1 MTTPLRLSCLPNS
14 YGRFGPLAALEHLP
28 RVGVH
33 ALELPIKN
41 AGVPSFFKET
51 PLLTDASSPDEVQ
64 RVRQQVEE
72 AGLELSSCNISSGN
86 PLDRMV
92 LTRTLSKLELVRQ
105 LGVRLVVAGGG
116 EVTGSSDW
124 PQLIANLRQL
134 GDFAA
139 ERSII
144 YCCETHP
151 GTCENSGRML
161 ELLDAVDHPH
171 VRINFDTGNIFYYN
185 EQPDLLQ
192 ELRAVMPFVR
202 HVHLKDTNGRYKN
215 WHFPALGDGGAVD
228 FAAVRQQLLA
238 GGYLG
243 PCSLEIEGIEG
254 EPEPTL
260 PQYEQR
266 IAKSVQYLRDRCGW
280 SETE

>member
-1 MTTPLRLSCLPNS
+1 MLSCLPNS

-41 AGVPSFFKET
+41 AGIPSFFKET
-51 PLLTDASSPDEVQ
+51 PLLTDASSPEDAW
-64 RVRQQVEE
+64 RVKQQIEE
-72 AGLELSSCNISSGN
+72 AGLEISSCNISSGN
-86 PLDRMV
+86 PLDQAV
-92 LTRTLSKLELVRQ
+92 LARTLSKLELVGQ

-116 EVTGSSDW
+116 EVTSSSDW
-124 PQLIANLRQL
+124 AQLVANLRQL
-134 GDFAA
+134 GAFAA
-139 ERSII
+139 ERNIT

-151 GTCENSGRML
+151 GTCENSARML
-161 ELLDAVDHPH
+161 ELMEAVDHPH

-192 ELRAVMPFVR
+192 ELRAVLPFVR
-202 HVHLKDTNGRYKN
+202 HIHLKDTNGRYKD
-215 WHFPALGDGGAVD
+215 WHFPALGEGGAVD
-228 FAAVRQQLLA
+228 FVAVREQLIT
-238 GGYLG
+238 GGYRG

-260 PQYEQR
+260 PQYEER
-266 IAKSVQYLRDRCGW
+266 IAKSVQYLREHCGW
-280 SETE
+280 NEAE